1 MPKPQPAAPKS
12 AAPKSAGVESVAPQA
27 DTLTAEAARARHA
40 ALSAEIAEADRLY
53 HQEDAPEI
61 SDAAYDA
68 LRRELETL
76 EAQVPDL
83 AGTGIA
89 SASVGAKPSEKFAK
103 VRHAVPM
110 LSLGNA
116 FADAEVEEFVAR
128 VRRFLNRPE
137 EPLAF
142 TAEPKIDGLSL
153 SLRYE
158 DGRLVTAATRGD
170 GETGENVTANART
183 VEDIPQAL
191 AGSGWPAVCEVRG
204 EVYLSHADFAAINAR
219 QAAAG
224 KPLFANPRNAAAGSL
239 RQLDPSIT
247 AARPLKFFAYAWGEV
262 VPPFEGTQS
271 GVMDRFRAWGLPVNP
286 LTVTC
291 TDAAGMIAH
300 YRRIEAD
307 RPTLGYDIDGVVY
320 KVDDL
325 ALQKRL
331 GFVSRSPR
339 WALAHKFA
347 AQEAFTVVEGI
358 DINVGRTGSLNPLAR
373 LRPVTVGGVVV
384 SNATLHNEGY
394 VKGVGGDGE
403 PIRDGRDIR
412 VGDTVVVLRAGD
424 VIPKVMDVVLEK
436 RPADAK
442 PFDFPETCPAC
453 GSKAV
458 REINPRTGKPDAVRR
473 CTGGL
478 ICPAQGVERL
488 KHFVSRNG
496 FDLEGFGQTYIEVLF
511 EAGLVKQ
518 PADLFTL
525 EFEPLKAAIVARR
538 EALSAERRAEG
549 APAPKKPTKKKGEE
563 EDKAIHNLLA
573 AVAERRSLP
582 MNRFLFALGIP
593 DIGESTAKALAK
605 RFSGFSEL
613 KTALRA
619 AADAQAGPDWIE
631 LSAVPRIGPTT
642 RDRLLEAGLPGEAAH
657 SADAEPPAEAGDAE
671 EGEAPPADAG
681 RIRFSTS
688 QRASLIA
695 HYGSLDAARAAIA
708 RAAEQRP
715 GDAYRVFADDGEIG
729 PVATDSLIAFFS
741 EPHNDAAVSALL
753 AEVTVAPMEAAA
765 RTAAFSGKTVV
776 FTGTLE
782 KMTRNEAKATAER
795 LGAKVSGSVSA
806 KTDLVVAGPGA
817 GSKLKDAEKHGV
829 RVVSEDEWLAM
840 VAGA

>member
-1 MPKPQPAAPKS
+1 MPKPNSATTRSDAQKSDAQKSNAPS
-12 AAPKSAGVESVAPQA
+12 P
-27 DTLTAEAARARHA
+27 TLTADAARARHA

-76 EAQVPDL
+76 EAKVPDL
-83 AGTGIA
+83 VGTGLA
-89 SASVGAKPSEKFAK
+89 STAVGAKPSEKFAK

-116 FADAEVEEFVAR
+116 FADEEVEEFVAR

-137 EPLAF
+137 APLAF

-191 AGSGWPAVCEVRG
+191 GGSGWPAICEVRG

-219 QAAAG
+219 QEAAG

-247 AARPLKFFAYAWGEV
+247 ASRPLKFFAYAWGEV

-271 GVMDRFRAWGLPVNP
+271 GVMALFRAWGLPVNP

-291 TDAAGMIAH
+291 ADAAGMIAH
-300 YRRIEAD
+300 YRTIEAD

-325 ALQKRL
+325 SLQKRL

-424 VIPKVMDVVLEK
+424 VIPKVMDVVLDK

-442 PFDFPETCPAC
+442 PFVFPETCPAC

-511 EAGLVKQ
+511 EAGLVRQ

-525 EFEPLKAAIVARR
+525 GFEPLKAAIVARR

-573 AVAERRSLP
+573 AVTERRRLP

-605 RFSGFSEL
+605 RFSDFSAL
-613 KTALRA
+613 KQALRA

-631 LSAVPRIGPTT
+631 FSAVPRIGPTT
-642 RDRLLEAGLPGEAAH
+642 RDRLLEAGLP
-657 SADAEPPAEAGDAE
+657 AEAGDTE
-671 EGEAPPADAG
+671 EGEAAPTEAG
-681 RIRFSTS
+681 KIRFSTS
-688 QRASLIA
+688 QRASLLA
-695 HYGSLDAARAAIA
+695 HYGSLDAVRAAIA
-708 RAAEQRP
+708 RAAAQRP

-729 PVATDSLIAFFS
+729 PVATDSLIAFFT
-741 EPHNDAAVSALL
+741 EPHNDDAVSALL
-753 AEVTVAPMEAAA
+753 REVQVAPMEAAA
-765 RTAAFSGKTVV
+765 STAAFSGKTVV

>member
-1 MPKPQPAAPKS
+1 MPAPNSLREHQVRQMPKAEPVDSLDALTPDTALA
-12 AAPKSAGVESVAPQA
+12 EHA
-27 DTLTAEAARARHA
+27 D
-40 ALSAEIAEADRLY
+40 LSARIAEADRLY

-61 SDAAYDA
+61 TDADYDA
-68 LRRELETL
+68 LRRRL
-76 EAQVPDL
+76 EAIEARFPDL
-83 AGTGIA
+83 AGTGAA

-116 FADAEVEEFVAR
+116 FADEEVSEFVAR

-137 EPLAF
+137 SEPLAF

-153 SLRYE
+153 ALRYE
-158 DGRLVTAATRGD
+158 EGRLVTAATRGD
-170 GETGENVTANART
+170 GEVGEDVTANART
-183 VEDIPQAL
+183 VSDIPQVL
-191 AGSGWPAVCEVRG
+191 TGRDVPPVCEVRG

-219 QAAAG
+219 QEAAG

-239 RQLDPSIT
+239 RQLDPEIT
-247 AARPLKFFAYAWGEV
+247 RSRPLKFFAYAWGEV
-262 VPPFEGTQS
+262 VPAFEGTQY
-271 GVMDRFRAWGLPVNP
+271 GVLARFADWGLPVNDRTR
-286 LTVTC
+286 LC
-291 TDAAGMIAH
+291 ADAQAMIAH
-300 YRRIEAD
+300 YRSIEAERAD
-307 RPTLGYDIDGVVY
+307 LGYDIDGVVY

-325 ALQKRL
+325 ALQRRL

-347 AQEAFTVVEGI
+347 AQKALTVVEEI
-358 DINVGRTGSLNPLAR
+358 EINVGRTGSLNPLAK

-394 VKGVGGDGE
+394 VQGVGGDGE

-412 VGDTVVVLRAGD
+412 VGDTVIVQRAGD

-436 RPADAK
+436 RPVDSK
-442 PFDFPETCPAC
+442 PFAFPTHCPAC
-453 GSKAV
+453 GSRAV

-511 EAGLVKQ
+511 EAGLVRQ
-518 PADLFTL
+518 PADLFRL
-525 EFEPLKAAIVARR
+525 DFEPLKAAIVARR

-549 APAPKKPTKKKGEE
+549 APAPKKAAKKKGED

-573 AVAERRSLP
+573 SVEDRRSLP
-582 MNRFLFALGIP
+582 LNRVLFALGIP

-605 RFSGFSEL
+605 RFADMP
-613 KTALRA
+613 ALMAGVA
-619 AADAQAGPDWIE
+619 AAAGDQAGPDWIE
-631 LSAVPRIGPTT
+631 LSALSRIGPTT
-642 RDRLLEAGLPGEAAH
+642 RDRLLDLGYPREATDTETSEGAESDPQPQGRVRL
-657 SADAEPPAEAGDAE
+657 SAP
-671 EGEAPPADAG
+671 
-681 RIRFSTS
+681 
-688 QRASLIA
+688 QRASLLE
-695 HYGSLDAARAAIA
+695 HYGDAEAIAAGIA
-708 RAAEQRP
+708 RAAAQRP
-715 GDAYRVFADDGEIG
+715 GDAYRHFADDGEIG

-753 AEVTVAPMEAAA
+753 AEVKTEAMAAPA
-765 RTAAFSGKTVV
+765 TATLFAGKTVV
-776 FTGTLE
+776 FTGSLE
-782 KMTRNEAKATAER
+782 RMTRSEAKATAER

-829 RVVSEDEWLAM
+829 EVISEEAWLAR

>member
-1 MPKPQPAAPKS
+1 MPKPDAPAP
-12 AAPKSAGVESVAPQA
+12 
-27 DTLTAEAARARHA
+27 TLTADAARLRHA

-68 LRRELETL
+68 LRRDLETL
-76 EAQVPDL
+76 EAEFPDL
-83 AGTGIA
+83 SGTGIA

-116 FADAEVEEFVAR
+116 FAEEEVEEFVAR
-128 VRRFLNRPE
+128 VRRFLNRPDA
-137 EPLAF
+137 PLAF

-170 GETGENVTANART
+170 GEAGENVTANARA
-183 VEDIPQAL
+183 VGDIPQAL
-191 AGSGWPAVCEVRG
+191 AGTGWPAVCEVRG

-219 QAAAG
+219 QEAAG

-247 AARPLKFFAYAWGEV
+247 ASRPLKFFAYAWGEV

-271 GVMDRFRAWGLPVNP
+271 GVMDLFRSWGLPVNK

-291 TDAAGMIAH
+291 ADAAGMIAH
-300 YRRIEAD
+300 YRKIEAD

-325 ALQKRL
+325 SLQKRL

-394 VKGVGGDGE
+394 VRGVGGDGE

-442 PFDFPETCPAC
+442 PFAFPETCPAC
-453 GSKAV
+453 GSRAV

-511 EAGLVKQ
+511 EAGPRASARRPVHPGFRAAEGGDRRPAGGPVGGAACRRRARAEKADQEEGRGGGQGDPQ
-518 PADLFTL
+518 PARGGRRAPPPAD
-525 EFEPLKAAIVARR
+525 EPLPVRAGHPRYRRVHRQGAGQALLGLYRLERTPCGRRPTRRPGRTGWHSPPCRGSGRPPATGCWRWGCRRRRGIPRTARARR
-538 EALSAERRAEG
+538 
-549 APAPKKPTKKKGEE
+549 PAPKK
-563 EDKAIHNLLA
+563 
-573 AVAERRSLP
+573 
-582 MNRFLFALGIP
+582 
-593 DIGESTAKALAK
+593 
-605 RFSGFSEL
+605 SG
-613 KTALRA
+613 
-619 AADAQAGPDWIE
+619 
-631 LSAVPRIGPTT
+631 SA
-642 RDRLLEAGLPGEAAH
+642 
-657 SADAEPPAEAGDAE
+657 PA
-671 EGEAPPADAG
+671 
-681 RIRFSTS
+681 S
-688 QRASLIA
+688 
-695 HYGSLDAARAAIA
+695 ARA
-708 RAAEQRP
+708 
-715 GDAYRVFADDGEIG
+715 
-729 PVATDSLIAFFS
+729 
-741 EPHNDAAVSALL
+741 
-753 AEVTVAPMEAAA
+753 
-765 RTAAFSGKTVV
+765 
-776 FTGTLE
+776 
-782 KMTRNEAKATAER
+782 
-795 LGAKVSGSVSA
+795 
-806 KTDLVVAGPGA
+806 
-817 GSKLKDAEKHGV
+817 
-829 RVVSEDEWLAM
+829 
-840 VAGA
+840 